1 MEVIELIESASTMVQ
16 EARGVPLSASC
27 VLHRGELL
35 EILSAAKASFPTD
48 LAKAQNIL
56 EEQDYVLEEARVAA
70 DLIIERA
77 REEVASMVAQTEI
90 VASAQKEAQKILDD
104 AAEQARL
111 QQDEIDTYV
120 DSRLA
125 TLEVVLNKTLEV
137 VARGRDQLSGL
148 DDKSSLSGLG
158 NK

>member
-1 MEVIELIESASTMVQ
+1 MEVIELLESASTMVH

-35 EILSAAKASFPTD
+35 EILSAAKDSFPSD

-56 EEQDYVLEEARVAA
+56 EEQDDVLEEARVAA

-90 VASAQKEAQKILDD
+90 VASARREAQKILDD
-104 AAEQARL
+104 ASQQARI
-111 QQDEIDTYV
+111 QQEEIDTYV

-137 VARGRDQLSGL
+137 VAKGRDQLAGQ
-148 DDKSSLSGLG
+148 DPKPTLSGLSV
-158 NK
+158 K